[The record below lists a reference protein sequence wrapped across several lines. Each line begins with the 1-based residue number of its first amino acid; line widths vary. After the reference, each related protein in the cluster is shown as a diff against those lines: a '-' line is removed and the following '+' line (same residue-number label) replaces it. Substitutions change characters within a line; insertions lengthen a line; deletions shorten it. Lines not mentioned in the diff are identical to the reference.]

1 MEQLGGALGESGL
14 LVLPCVA
21 AHINQVSDFV
31 FYFLFASYI
40 YIYFLGFTNSI
51 LEEAYTKLLVQ
62 IIIDSFLVN
71 FWLQKDRSSSKIRKS

>member
-31 FYFLFASYI
+31 FYLLFASYI
-40 YIYFLGFTNSI
+40 YIFSWFHQLYP
-51 LEEAYTKLLVQ
+51 
-62 IIIDSFLVN
+62 
-71 FWLQKDRSSSKIRKS
+71 